1 MSLSYSFH
9 LSNKQHAITTASK
22 LNGVSKHNLRA
33 YKQRADDKSFIEVL
47 SGSRLSISEDV
58 KRIYHEEFD
67 QAVAD
72 YNAKQKRSDR
82 QISDYLKHVSDSRAD
97 IAAEIIIQVGDMN
110 FWKDKPIEQK
120 KKMSYIFRDQLRYL
134 QQLLPDFKIA
144 SAVIHYEEQ
153 GESPHMHIVGVPVAS
168 GYTKGMEKQVAK
180 TKVFTR
186 ESLTQL
192 QDLMRQRVERG
203 IEMNPDVFNTEK
215 LKEKEQGRNKDIP
228 KKSLNEFY
236 ALQKSLSELHIS
248 ILNEENRLNEVQ
260 NVLKQKNAEIDDL
273 RSLKS
278 VLNAKVTRLQK
289 NLVGL
294 AADIKNLPAFIQ
306 EYQNKLCKPTLE
318 TLSTLNSSQ
327 DSFTGNVSS
336 SQNSSFA
343 NRCIENFIEKKEQ
356 QDKPKE
362 KPKKAKHRML
372 EDDYEL

>member
-9 LSNKQHAITTASK
+9 LSNKQHAITTVSK
-22 LNGVSKHNLRA
+22 LSGVSKHNLRT

-67 QAVAD
+67 QALEN
-72 YNAKQKRSDR
+72 YNEKQKRSDR
-82 QISDYLKHVSDSRAD
+82 KISDYLKHVSDSRAD

-110 FWKDKPIEQK
+110 FWKDKPIDQK
-120 KKMSYIFRDQLRYL
+120 KKMSYIFQDQLRYL

-180 TKVFTR
+180 TKVFTQK
-186 ESLTQL
+186 SLTQL
-192 QDLMRQRVERG
+192 QDLMRQRAHRG
-203 IEMNPDVFNTEK
+203 IEMNPDIFNAEK

-236 ALQKSLSELHIS
+236 SLQKSLSELHIS

-273 RSLKS
+273 KSLKS
-278 VLNAKVTRLQK
+278 VLNAEVTRLQK

-343 NRCIENFIEKKEQ
+343 NRYIENFIEKKEQ

>member
-1 MSLSYSFH
+1 M
-9 LSNKQHAITTASK
+9 
-22 LNGVSKHNLRA
+22 
-33 YKQRADDKSFIEVL
+33 
-47 SGSRLSISEDV
+47 
-58 KRIYHEEFD
+58 
-67 QAVAD
+67 
-72 YNAKQKRSDR
+72 
-82 QISDYLKHVSDSRAD
+82 
-97 IAAEIIIQVGDMN
+97 
-110 FWKDKPIEQK
+110 
-120 KKMSYIFRDQLRYL
+120 
-134 QQLLPDFKIA
+134 
-144 SAVIHYEEQ
+144 
-153 GESPHMHIVGVPVAS
+153 
-168 GYTKGMEKQVAK
+168 
-180 TKVFTR
+180 
-186 ESLTQL
+186 
-192 QDLMRQRVERG
+192 
-203 IEMNPDVFNTEK
+203 
-215 LKEKEQGRNKDIP
+215 
-228 KKSLNEFY
+228 
-236 ALQKSLSELHIS
+236 
-248 ILNEENRLNEVQ
+248 NEENRLNEVQ

-278 VLNAKVTRLQK
+278 VLNAEVTRLQK